1 MSGYIIIHSRL
12 TDPERFQ
19 DYVAASE
26 DSVNKYQGKFFLGG
40 SVSKVLEGQHDKA
53 RTVIFE
59 FPSVDKAQAWYNSDE
74 YQSVKHLR
82 DGTGEFDLVLV
93 DSF

>member
-1 MSGYIIIHSRL
+1 MSGLIIIHSKL
-12 TDPERFQ
+12 TDPKRFQ
-19 DYVAASE
+19 EYVVASE
-26 DSVNKYQGKFFLGG
+26 DSLSKYQGKFFLGG
-40 SVSKVLEGQHDKA
+40 SVSEVLEGQHDKA

-59 FPSVDKAQAWYNSDE
+59 FPNIEKAKAWYNSDE

-82 DGTGEFDLVLV
+82 DGTGEFDFVLL

>member
-1 MSGYIIIHSRL
+1 MPGFIIIHSTL

-19 DYVAASE
+19 EYVLASE
-26 DSVNKYQGKFFLGG
+26 DSVNKYQGKFVLGG
-40 SVSKVLEGQHDKA
+40 LVGEVLEGQHSKK

-59 FPSVDKAQAWYNSDE
+59 FPSLDNAKAWYESEE
-74 YQSVKHLR
+74 YQSVKQLR
-82 DGTGEFDLVLV
+82 DGTGEFDFVLL